1 MPAGALRAGTGMSG
15 GGAAA
20 IYALGPVAEID
31 RDTFRAAM
39 GLLPTGVTVVTAIGP
54 NGRSG
59 ATASAVGSLS
69 LEPMLML
76 VCLDR
81 DSRTLRSVQ
90 EAGRFGIDVLAAD
103 QEAVARQFSTKLD
116 EPAKW
121 QGVEW
126 SERDGIPALDGSA
139 LWLGCEL
146 QDVVMGGDHVILTGA
161 VADLEARDGEPLIHH
176 RGAYRGLG

>member
-1 MPAGALRAGTGMSG
+1 M
-15 GGAAA
+15 
-20 IYALGPVAEID
+20 AEID
-31 RDTFRAAM
+31 KDLFRAAM

-116 EPAKW
+116 EADKW

-126 SERDGIPALDGSA
+126 SERDGIPTLDGSV

-146 QDVVMGGDHVILTGA
+146 QDVLMGGDHVILTGA
-161 VADLEARDGEPLIHH
+161 VADLEARDGEPLVHH

>member
-1 MPAGALRAGTGMSG
+1 
-15 GGAAA
+15 
-20 IYALGPVAEID
+20 VAEID
-31 RDTFRAAM
+31 KDSFRDAM

-116 EPAKW
+116 EPDKW
-121 QGVEW
+121 EGVEW
-126 SERDGIPALDGSA
+126 SERNGIPALDGSA

-146 QDVVMGGDHVILTGA
+146 QDVLMGGDHVILTGA
-161 VADLEARDGEPLIHH
+161 VTDLEARDGEPLIHH

>member
-1 MPAGALRAGTGMSG
+1 MPAGALRAGTGVSG
-15 GGAAA
+15 GEARRN
-20 IYALGPVAEID
+20 YALPPVAEID
-31 RDTFRAAM
+31 KDAFRAAI
-39 GLLPTGVTVVTAIGP
+39 GLLPTGVTAVTAIGP

-81 DSRTLRSVQ
+81 GSRTLRSVQ

-103 QEAVARQFSTKLD
+103 QDQVARQFSTKLD
-116 EPAKW
+116 EAEKW
-121 QGVEW
+121 TGVDW
-126 SERDGIPALDGSA
+126 SERDGIPSLDGSV
-139 LWLGCEL
+139 LWVGCEL
-146 QDVVMGGDHVILTGA
+146 QDVLMGGDHVILTGA
-161 VADLEARDGEPLIHH
+161 VVDLEARDGEPLIHH

>member
-1 MPAGALRAGTGMSG
+1 VLAAALRRGTRVSG
-15 GGAAA
+15 GDAAA
-20 IYALGPVAEID
+20 IILGPVAEID
-31 RDTFRAAM
+31 TDGFRSAL

-54 NGRSG
+54 DGRSG

-81 DSRTLRSVQ
+81 GSRTLRSVQ

-103 QEAVARQFSTKLD
+103 QEPIARQFSTKLD
-116 EPAKW
+116 EGQKW
-121 QGVEW
+121 DDIEW
-126 SERDGIPALDGSA
+126 TERDRMPSLDGSV
-139 LWLGCEL
+139 LWVGCEL
-146 QDVVMGGDHVILTGA
+146 QDVLMGGDHVILTGA
-161 VADLEARDGEPLIHH
+161 VIDLDARGGEPLLHH

>member
-1 MPAGALRAGTGMSG
+1 M
-15 GGAAA
+15 
-20 IYALGPVAEID
+20 AEID
-31 RDTFRAAM
+31 RDSFRAAT

-81 DSRTLRSVQ
+81 GSRTLRSVQ

-103 QEAVARQFSTKLD
+103 QEQVAHQFSTKLD
-116 EPAKW
+116 EAEKW
-121 QGVEW
+121 QGIEW
-126 SERDGIPALDGSA
+126 SERDGMPSLAGSV
-139 LWLGCEL
+139 LWVGCEL
-146 QDVVMGGDHVILTGA
+146 QDVLMGGDHVILTGA
-161 VADLEARDGEPLIHH
+161 VADLDARDGEPLIHH
-176 RGAYRGLG
+176 HGSYRGLG

>member
-1 MPAGALRAGTGMSG
+1 MLTS
-15 GGAAA
+15 
-20 IYALGPVAEID
+20 LAEID
-31 RDTFRAAM
+31 PAAYRNAL

-69 LEPMLML
+69 LDPMLML

-81 DSRTLRSVQ
+81 GSRTLRSVQ

-103 QEAVARQFSTKLD
+103 QHPLARQFSTKLD
-116 EPAKW
+116 EAGKW
-121 QGVEW
+121 EGVDW
-126 SERDGIPALDGSA
+126 SDRDGIPSLDGSV
-139 LWLGCEL
+139 LWVGCEL
-146 QDVVMGGDHVILTGA
+146 QDVLIGGDHVILTGA
-161 VADLEARDGEPLIHH
+161 VADLEARGGEPLIHH